1 MAAPFCNACGATIAG
16 GTRFCVKCGQPAG
29 QAAPPPPPP
38 PPSDPAA
45 TLLMTTPIPP
55 QAAPFSPPPDPA
67 PYYPA
72 AEPAKSGSGAG
83 ILLGLLG
90 LLLLAAGGAVYLY
103 TTHGPG
109 FQAASTQ
116 VAAAP
121 AQPAAPVAAPAPSPA
136 PEVIPPNPD
145 YAKPEVIPP
154 NPDFAKKDAARAP
167 SSPPGQPK
175 PKPAVKTVG
184 DPGPAV
190 APPQPVRTA
199 TAPTSGTLHAS
210 VEVGLNGEVVFE
222 NLPNGRLRFIYD
234 HSAWRPTISHQ
245 ANGTQT
251 LVMRSLKPG
260 IQRVCDVQWEIVQ

>member
-1 MAAPFCNACGATIAG
+1 MAAPFCTACGATIAD
-16 GTRFCVKCGQPAG
+16 GTRFCVKCGQPVG

-38 PPSDPAA
+38 PPADLAA
-45 TLLMTTPIPP
+45 TLVMTPLPP
-55 QAAPFSPPPDPA
+55 QAAQFPAAPDPA
-67 PYYPA
+67 GYYPA
-72 AEPAKSGSGAG
+72 AEPAKTGSGAG
-83 ILLGLLG
+83 IWLGLIG
-90 LLLLAAGGAVYLY
+90 LVLLAAGGGVYLY
-103 TTHGPG
+103 MTHGPG

-121 AQPAAPVAAPAPSPA
+121 AQPAAPVAAPPPSPT

-154 NPDFAKKDAARAP
+154 NPDFAKKDAAPAP
-167 SSPPGQPK
+167 SSPPAQPK
-175 PKPAVKTVG
+175 PKPAISKSSN
-184 DPGPAV
+184 PSPPSAPA
-190 APPQPVRTA
+190 QPVRA
-199 TAPTSGTLHAS
+199 AAAPTSGTLHAA